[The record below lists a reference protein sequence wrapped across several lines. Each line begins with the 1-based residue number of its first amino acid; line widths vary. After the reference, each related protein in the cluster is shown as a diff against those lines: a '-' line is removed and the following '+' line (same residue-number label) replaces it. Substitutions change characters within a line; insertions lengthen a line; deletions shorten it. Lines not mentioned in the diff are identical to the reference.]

1 MTYKSIQLFLPM
13 LSACLSALGQISVN
27 TSQDVFRPGDAL
39 PDSFYRMKHRSVNVL
54 TGHMQDIRLEDYR
67 DQLVI
72 LDFWFNGCK
81 PCMVSLNKL
90 DSIRAARGD
99 DRWVVFPF
107 TYQSAEASKHTFDRF
122 KWGFTS
128 IVSDTVLRKLF
139 TGEGFQNMVWI
150 KDGKVVATPPSSF
163 ATWENIEKVLDGE
176 QPSMPLRAE
185 MRLALDPA
193 RPIFTGDNGPTT
205 IRYEQGGA
213 KIGGYVPDYKTT
225 YLTTAHLADTT
236 VLYCSNLTMDEL
248 LLQAFADEIQPG
260 TPPEEA
266 LVWDIGPERKDVFR
280 VESPS
285 VAKARNLDDY
295 TRIQQWREAYLYG
308 YTRRVARN
316 LSENAA
322 ARIVQ
327 QDLNAYLG
335 SRYNLEAAIKNGPPR
350 RYPVLKC
357 IGSMDNTLARLSDE
371 EDLPDR
377 DKETIVNR
385 QMPFASHLLS
395 NIALACRNGTRG
407 EVLPLVD
414 STGIAADFPVSFH
427 IPKGMTEGWTV
438 ERINREIR
446 RYGLKVVMKEDRIP
460 LLYVSERPPVN
471 NRSVN
476 H

>member
-1 MTYKSIQLFLPM
+1 MTYKSIQLLLPM
-13 LSACLSALGQISVN
+13 LSACLFALGQISVN
-27 TSQDVFRPGDAL
+27 VPRDVFRPGDSL
-39 PDSFYRMKHRSVNVL
+39 PDSFYQIKHRSVDVL
-54 TGHMQDIRLEDYR
+54 TGHTQDIRLEDYR

-90 DSIRAARGD
+90 DSIRAAKGD

-163 ATWENIEKVLDGE
+163 VTWENIEKVLDGE
-176 QPSMPLRAE
+176 EPSMPLRAE
-185 MRLALDPA
+185 LYLTLDPT

-213 KIGGYVPDYKTT
+213 KISGYVPDHKTT
-225 YLTTAHLADTT
+225 YLTATHLADST
-236 VLYCSNLTMDEL
+236 VLYCSNLTMDQL

-266 LVWDIGPERKDVFR
+266 LVWDINPERKDVFR
-280 VESPS
+280 TESPS

-295 TRIQQWREAYLYG
+295 ARIQQWREAHLYG
-308 YTRRVARN
+308 YTRRVAGN
-316 LSENAA
+316 LSAEAA
-322 ARIVQ
+322 AGIVQ

-335 SRYNLEAAIKNGPPR
+335 SRYNLEAAIKSGPAR

-357 IGSMDNTLARLSDE
+357 IGSIDNTLARLSDE
-371 EDLPDR
+371 EHLPDR
-377 DKETIVNR
+377 ETGTIVNKR
-385 QMPFASHLLS
+385 VPFASHLFN
-395 NIALACRNGTRG
+395 NIALACRNGIRG

-438 ERINREIR
+438 ERINREIQ

-460 LLYVSERPPVN
+460 LLHVSERPPVN